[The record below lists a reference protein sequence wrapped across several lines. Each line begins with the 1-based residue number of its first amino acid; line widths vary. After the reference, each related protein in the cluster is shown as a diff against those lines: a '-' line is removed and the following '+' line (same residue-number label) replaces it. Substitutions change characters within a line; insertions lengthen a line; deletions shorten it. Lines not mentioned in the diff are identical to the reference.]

1 MKKLCIAAS
10 LLMIGFNVKGQNAL
24 PTSGNVGVGTT
35 SPGSKLQVS
44 GTPSDRVLISNST
57 VNYSTNSPKLSL
69 FGYSTGTEI
78 TGPSLQKISTGGY
91 GHGRLAIFQH
101 GGADYTSE
109 KEVMS
114 ILPNGN
120 VGIGTSTPEVEL
132 HLNGISQ
139 IEHSNGRSIRIDGYE
154 GISTYGASHWLH
166 LNRNSNDNVAI
177 GHNSTANLFLVN
189 GGGKIGV
196 GTISPSEKL
205 TVVGDVSI
213 GEGGA
218 YKDVV
223 FKTGNTISGYNGV
236 FEIAPKTV
244 PGSGT
249 AQHATYFKNGAE
261 VNGKSVHNVF
271 IDGKVGIGTVSP
283 KGKLDVNGG
292 YFSRGREVVV
302 SDGLSSY
309 VKTAGNI
316 YFENSNGV
324 LSTILN
330 NGNMGIGTQAPTEK
344 LDVNGTIKAK
354 STLKVEA
361 DGGTGHLAS
370 RIILNSHDNYRGA
383 GIFSIGTT
391 NTWFTGN
398 PYTDH
403 ANSFMIGVAQSTTS
417 PFTGIAQKQYAKFYI
432 NQNGNVGIGTTTPD
446 AKLAVNGKIHT
457 KEVKVDLIGWSD
469 FVFYENYD
477 LPTLKEV
484 EDHIKAKGHLKDI
497 PSEKEVVENG
507 IQLGEMNAK
516 LLQKIEELTL
526 YTIQQ
531 EKKIQKQE
539 EEINALKDVSKRLE
553 KLEKLL
559 SEKN

>member
-10 LLMIGFNVKGQNAL
+10 LLMIGFNAKGQNTL

-35 SPGSKLQVS
+35 TPGSKLQVS

-57 VNYSTNSPKLSL
+57 INYSTSSPKLSL

-120 VGIGTSTPEVEL
+120 VGIGTIDPKVTFDIASNKFGLPATSGSIP
-132 HLNGISQ
+132 NGFMRIGYTDRTWGGTEILSGIINSHANDYAGYIQAKNPIDYSQ
-139 IEHSNGRSIRIDGYE
+139 
-154 GISTYGASHWLH
+154 
-166 LNRNSNDNVAI
+166 NR
-177 GHNSTANLFLVN
+177 TFLIN
-189 GGGKIGV
+189 PQGG
-196 GTISPSEKL
+196 
-205 TVVGDVSI
+205 
-213 GEGGA
+213 
-218 YKDVV
+218 
-223 FKTGNTISGYNGV
+223 N
-236 FEIAPKTV
+236 
-244 PGSGT
+244 
-249 AQHATYFKNGAE
+249 
-261 VNGKSVHNVF
+261 
-271 IDGKVGIGTVSP
+271 VGIGTAKPLNALEIGKAFSFHTGGHYVLGFGYASGRADLNTSLYGSELRFDPTNGVFHIGVSSGLTDAP
-283 KGKLDVNGG
+283 SYRLSVNKEGNVGIGTANPSAKLDVNGIIQAG
-292 YFSRGREVVV
+292 SNNSTGGGIFLAQKYGGN
-302 SDGLSSY
+302 DYIGTLSSNHSSGALILGY
-309 VKTAGNI
+309 GAAGMKDQGASGQLVSTFDN
-316 YFENSNGV
+316 FSSNRGALRLKKGTLEF
-324 LSTILN
+324 LSTPSAVQTTV
-330 NGNMGIGTQAPTEK
+330 GNEISVT
-344 LDVNGTIKAK
+344 
-354 STLKVEA
+354 
-361 DGGTGHLAS
+361 S
-370 RIILNSHDNYRGA
+370 RFFIEE
-383 GIFSIGTT
+383 
-391 NTWFTGN
+391 
-398 PYTDH
+398 
-403 ANSFMIGVAQSTTS
+403 
-417 PFTGIAQKQYAKFYI
+417 
-432 NQNGNVGIGTTTPD
+432 NGNVGIGTITPD
-446 AKLAVNGKIHT
+446 SKLAVNGKIHT